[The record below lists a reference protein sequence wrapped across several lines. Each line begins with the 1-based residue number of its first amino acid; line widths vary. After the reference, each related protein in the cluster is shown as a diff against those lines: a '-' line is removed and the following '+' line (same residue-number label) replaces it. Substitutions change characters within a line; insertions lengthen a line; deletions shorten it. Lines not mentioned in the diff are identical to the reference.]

1 MKNEI
6 RIEIMNMKK
15 IFMSCVLLCL
25 MVCFINGCGNSS
37 KPTKIEDEVVAYLDQ
52 LTDKYGEIGYDA
64 QYIYCD
70 GEYQYFI
77 IYYYGT
83 GSNTKV
89 TDTTAVYRVDTN
101 DHSELYIDLMEKK
114 EELESGLDKVLLAGC
129 VDTYNEYKNNEQELT
144 YEEFKSFE
152 RGYIKVDFDI
162 LHEMMKK
169 E

>member
-1 MKNEI
+1 
-6 RIEIMNMKK
+6 
-15 IFMSCVLLCL
+15 MSCVLLCL

-37 KPTKIEDEVVAYLDQ
+37 KPTKIEDEVVAYLNQ
-52 LTDKYGEIGYDA
+52 LADKYGEIGYDA

>member
-1 MKNEI
+1 
-6 RIEIMNMKK
+6 MNMKK

-37 KPTKIEDEVVAYLDQ
+37 KPTKIEDEVVAYLNQ

-70 GEYQYFI
+70 GEYH
-77 IYYYGT
+77 
-83 GSNTKV
+83 
-89 TDTTAVYRVDTN
+89 VDAN